1 MSTSLMPL
9 DPAMSPQQ
17 VARLLPIRA
26 RLLPAEITGRRNAQR
41 MRAFVI
47 VGVVLA
53 LVGLGGWSADAYHD
67 HSLAEDEMAAVNVQ
81 IAKVNGT
88 MNDPQ
93 HADVTKTIND
103 NKAMSDNLKT
113 LMANDLRWP
122 TLLDNLRSTGTKSNV
137 TLGQISVSLADAG
150 SGTAAG
156 AGAVATLNLQ
166 GSAKDKSTIAGFI
179 KKLGATPGI
188 GNPYLTTAS
197 QSGDSATSGS
207 ATSGSAASNTSHYT
221 FTINADVTSSA
232 LCGRFTTPCPTGGK

>member
-26 RLLPAEITGRRNAQR
+26 RLLPAEITSRRNAHR

-47 VGVVLA
+47 GGVLLA

-81 IAKVNGT
+81 IAKVNST

-103 NKAMSDNLKT
+103 NKAISDELKT

-137 TLGQISVSLADAG
+137 TLSQISVSLAEPGAATTT
-150 SGTAAG
+150 GTPTTTGAA
-156 AGAVATLNLQ
+156 AAVATLNLQ

-197 QSGDSATSGS
+197 QSTDT
-207 ATSGSAASNTSHYT
+207 AATSHYT
-221 FTINADVTSSA
+221 FTISADVTSSA
-232 LCGRFTTPCPTGGK
+232 LCGRFTTPCKAGGK

>member
-26 RLLPAEITGRRNAQR
+26 NLLPAEITSRRNARR

-47 VGVVLA
+47 LAVVLA

-67 HSLAEDEMAAVNVQ
+67 HSLAEDDLAAVNAQ
-81 IAKVNGT
+81 IAKVNST

-103 NKAMSDNLKT
+103 NKAMSEQLKT
-113 LMANDLRWP
+113 LMANDLRWS
-122 TLLDNLRSTGTKSNV
+122 TLLDNLRSTGTAADV
-137 TLGQISVSLADAG
+137 TLGQITVSLSDKSTA
-150 SGTAAG
+150 SGTAVTNSPV
-156 AGAVATLNLQ
+156 VATLSLQ

-179 KKLGATPGI
+179 KKLGSMTGI
-188 GNPYLTTAS
+188 GNPYLTAAS
-197 QSGDSATSGS
+197 QTADTAG
-207 ATSGSAASNTSHYT
+207 AASSYA
-221 FTINADVTSSA
+221 FTISADVTSAA
-232 LCGRFTTPCPTGGK
+232 LCGRFTTPCKSGGK